1 MKTFKK
7 IVLAA
12 TMLTMFA
19 TTAQAD
25 EHTDL
30 LDLLLQKG
38 IITQQEHAVKLE
50 AYKDILENKQFNAAR
65 IDKDLRDNNNLRV
78 SKDKDGSVLE
88 NGIGIKSKDGSTTAQ
103 FTGRLHMDYR
113 QFTPDYGSGQT
124 TDSYQNLAE
133 VRRARFGIKGQFNKD
148 FKYQLLANFG
158 ASNGFSSTSS
168 TADEMWVNY
177 AAVPEMQFQFGLFKM
192 PFSLEQMTSS
202 NNIDFMERSLVG
214 QNDSELIP
222 AKETGFMLHGVPRK
236 GLTYAV
242 AASRGKSNKSSEIDG
257 MDYIGRVTTNFAELA
272 GSKDYVAHLGYAYS
286 VGDIKSGIT
295 PASARTES
303 RTNSGWFTGP
313 ALSGATTRT
322 RQGIEAAVAYQGLK
336 VQGEQFN
343 FKYDPATGDTQ
354 EIRGHYVQALYNLTG
369 ENHAYKN
376 GAFGWIKPKSAVG
389 KGGIGAWQVGVR
401 MSEFDAEGI
410 AVATGKAN
418 RATAITYG
426 ITWFANN
433 NLRFMLNY
441 VDTKFD
447 ALVGSSGGRVDGVKA
462 IMFRSQLSF

>member
-1 MKTFKK
+1 MNQFKK
-7 IVLAA
+7 ISLALA
-12 TMLTMFA
+12 LTLCFGA
-19 TTAQAD
+19 AQAD
-25 EHTDL
+25 EYTDT
-30 LDLLLQKG
+30 LDLLLEKG
-38 IITQQEHAVKLE
+38 ILTKTEHAAKLE
-50 AYKDILENKQFNAAR
+50 AYKDKQENQQFNRSR
-65 IDKDLRDNNNLRV
+65 IDKDIRDNNNYRT
-78 SKDKDGSVLE
+78 SKANDGGVME
-88 NGIGIKSKDGSTTAQ
+88 NGLGMKSKDGSTTAQ

-113 QFTPDYGSGQT
+113 SFSPEYGTGQT

-133 VRRARFGIKGQFNKD
+133 VRRARFGVRGQFNKD

-158 ASNGFSSTSS
+158 NDVGASSGSSTM
-168 TADEMWVNY
+168 DEMWVNY
-177 AAVPEMQFQFGLFKM
+177 AANPEMQFQFGLFKM

-202 NNIDFMERSLVG
+202 NNIDFMERSLIG

-222 AKETGFMLHGVPRK
+222 AKETGFMLHGVPRA

-242 AASRGKSNKSSEIDG
+242 AASRGKGNKNSEVDG
-257 MDYIGRVTTNFAELA
+257 LDYIGRVTTNFAELA

-286 VGDIKSGIT
+286 VGDIKSGVT

-313 ALSGATTRT
+313 VLSGETTRT

-343 FKYDPATGDTQ
+343 FKYDPTTGDTQ

-376 GAFGWIKPKSAVG
+376 GAFDWIKPKSAVG

-447 ALVGSSGGRVDGVKA
+447 ALVGSSGGRVNGVKA